1 MLQNSTVFRLINS
14 MLLLDKSIAFIAQ
27 KTCFLSIKRMLSS
40 HEKRRNRPFLSVFF
54 TFTCYLLPIT
64 YYLIAAG
71 VSRWSHEDDKNF
83 GRFLTIPVAFLQLLT
98 FRAKRGETHHKL
110 RLCDSSA
117 ADHSQKDRGKKGCGS
132 TLRQNEDSF
141 GGFHSYSS
149 KSLAIPK

>member
-1 MLQNSTVFRLINS
+1 

-27 KTCFLSIKRMLSS
+27 KTCFLSIKRMLLSR
-40 HEKRRNRPFLSVFF
+40 EKREKLPILFIFF
-54 TFTCYLLPIT
+54 TFACYLSPIN
-64 YYLIAAG
+64 YYLNAAS

-110 RLCDSSA
+110 RLCDSSV

-132 TLRQNEDSF
+132 TLRQNVDSF